1 MLPPGRSV
9 QEPLR
14 RQPHSHTKDALPAN
28 QNTSMRAPLLPPKH
42 AQHPPQKAGSSA
54 AFTLVELVIVL
65 GIVLLMLGFAAP
77 SVVGIL
83 KGKRVEQA
91 LAAVSDMLERSRMEA
106 MSQNTYVW
114 AGLCNISKQ
123 DPENRSGQDEL
134 WLLTFRN
141 KNGDSRI
148 PDDQLSPD
156 MLPNSAL
163 RRVEGVNMIAREKLP
178 ERVAAL
184 FPSTGKDFV
193 EEPPLKTGLRWA
205 GAGPSTG
212 RYFTRIILFTPRG
225 EAILETGS
233 TELPSPHPYLWLGL
247 SRTNNGEPAPSEKDM
262 AAVLVSGFSGR
273 VTLVRP

>member
-1 MLPPGRSV
+1 M
-9 QEPLR
+9 
-14 RQPHSHTKDALPAN
+14 KAALPAN
-28 QNTSMRAPLLPPKH
+28 QNTRMRAPYLSTQSPERKPSM
-42 AQHPPQKAGSSA
+42 ARGVSSLA

-91 LAAVSDMLERSRMEA
+91 LAVVSDVLERSRMEA
-106 MSQNTYVW
+106 MSQNSYIW
-114 AGLCNISKQ
+114 AGLCNVSKQ
-123 DPENRSGQDEL
+123 DPDNKSGQDEL
-134 WLLTFRN
+134 WLITFRN
-141 KNGDSRI
+141 KNGDNRI
-148 PDDQLSPD
+148 PSDAMSMA

-163 RRVEGVNMIAREKLP
+163 RRVEGVNLIAKDKLP
-178 ERVAAL
+178 ERVLAL
-184 FPSTGKDFV
+184 YPSTAKDFIV
-193 EEPPLKTGLRWA
+193 EPVSKASLKWA
-205 GAGPSTG
+205 GAGNAGAKS
-212 RYFTRIILFTPRG
+212 FDRIILFTPRG

-233 TELPSPHPYLWLGL
+233 TELPVPPPYLWLGL

>member
-1 MLPPGRSV
+1 M
-9 QEPLR
+9 
-14 RQPHSHTKDALPAN
+14 DALPAN
-28 QNTSMRAPLLPPKH
+28 QNTRMRAS
-42 AQHPPQKAGSSA
+42 HPSPENRPSSRQRRLSTE

-91 LAAVSDMLERSRMEA
+91 LSAVSDVLERSRMEA
-106 MSQNTYVW
+106 MSQNSYVW
-114 AGLCNISKQ
+114 AGLCNISKT
-123 DPENRSGQDEL
+123 DPQNRSGQDEL

-141 KNGDSRI
+141 KNGDNRI
-148 PDDQLSPD
+148 PSDSLSMN

-163 RRVEGVNMIAREKLP
+163 RRVEGVNLITRDKLP
-178 ERVAAL
+178 DRVVAL
-184 FPSTGKDFV
+184 FPATAKDFIG
-193 EEPPLKTGLRWA
+193 EIPLKTGLKWA
-205 GAGPSTG
+205 GSGPSMA
-212 RYFTRIILFTPRG
+212 RNFDRIILFTPRG

-233 TELPSPHPYLWLGL
+233 PELPTPDPYLWLGL
-247 SRTNNGEPAPSEKDM
+247 SRTNNGVPAPSEKDM

>member
-1 MLPPGRSV
+1 
-9 QEPLR
+9 
-14 RQPHSHTKDALPAN
+14 
-28 QNTSMRAPLLPPKH
+28 MRAS
-42 AQHPPQKAGSSA
+42 HPTPENRPSSA
-54 AFTLVELVIVL
+54 QRRFSSGAFTLVELVIVL

-91 LAAVSDMLERSRMEA
+91 LAAISDVLERSRMEA
-106 MSQNTYVW
+106 MSQNSYIW
-114 AGLCNISKQ
+114 AGLCNISKE

-141 KNGDSRI
+141 KSGENRI
-148 PDDQLSPD
+148 PTDSLSMN

-163 RRVEGVNMIAREKLP
+163 RRVEGVNLVTKDKLP
-178 ERVAAL
+178 DRVVAL
-184 FPSTGKDFV
+184 FPATAKDFIA
-193 EEPPLKTGLRWA
+193 ELPLKTALKWA
-205 GAGPSTG
+205 GSGPSMA
-212 RYFTRIILFTPRG
+212 RDFNRIILFTPRG

-233 TELPSPHPYLWLGL
+233 TDLPVPDPYLWLGL
-247 SRTNNGEPAPSEKDM
+247 SRTNNGQPAPAEKDM